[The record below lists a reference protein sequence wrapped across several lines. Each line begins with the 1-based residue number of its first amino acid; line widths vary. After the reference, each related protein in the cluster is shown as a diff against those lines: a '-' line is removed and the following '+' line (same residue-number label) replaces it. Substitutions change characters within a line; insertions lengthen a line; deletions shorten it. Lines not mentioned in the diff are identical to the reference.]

1 MIKYN
6 ENSIK
11 FYCLIG
17 ICQAIDV
24 REEVLQKYAKQQKRN
39 HSEIQNFPQDS

>member
-1 MIKYN
+1 MVKYN

-11 FYCLIG
+11 FNCLIG

-24 REEVLQKYAKQQKRN
+24 REEVVQEYTKPQKN
-39 HSEIQNFPQDS
+39 HFEIQNFPRD